1 MRARR
6 LTKVVRPGPAPGA
19 GLGLPPS
26 RVADLPRTADGV
38 VDLAIGT
45 GAGDGV
51 ALATAIGT
59 ELEGAVVCHARWHDC
74 CQAWIRVRAL
84 AELDAEE
91 GHVLIVTATTL
102 AGHHGDVGKGGGTP
116 G

>member
-26 RVADLPRTADGV
+26 GVADLPRTTDGV

-51 ALATAIGT
+51 AFATTVGT
-59 ELEGAVVCHARWHDC
+59 ELERAVVRH
-74 CQAWIRVRAL
+74 
-84 AELDAEE
+84 
-91 GHVLIVTATTL
+91 
-102 AGHHGDVGKGGGTP
+102 P
-116 G
+116 